1 MALDGT
7 SEALKEEKRLLEKK
21 NKSPRKG
28 SSHDVALRFVRANPA
43 DPFKEQLDLMTKT
56 IQIGSAYNEPS
67 IAGLD

>member
-56 IQIGSAYNEPS
+56 I
-67 IAGLD
+67 